1 MKTQTVTLTR
11 PRFRNYTI
19 TAFVLGMVS
28 GAALLYLY
36 FLLKVVGVL
45 P

>member
-19 TAFVLGMVS
+19 AAFIAGMVS
-28 GAALLYLY
+28 GAALMYLY
-36 FLLKVVGVL
+36 FLLKVAGL
-45 P
+45 LS

>member
-1 MKTQTVTLTR
+1 MKTQTVTFTR

-28 GAALLYLY
+28 GAALYHLAQL
-36 FLLKVVGVL
+36 FMLLGVQ